1 MFVTLLLVTFLISL
15 AVSTIVVYLFNKPIK
30 SILSRILMDDISK
43 AWARYLY
50 FAIYVVGV
58 STGVRIWELEKYI
71 TPVRSAQP
79 DAIITELTQDRW
91 ILEVYRTVIESLQGL
106 AWLLLVFFIVAL
118 CAFVVVR
125 IVEMAKGSKPTGT
138 ETPKPN
144 ATEGQMI

>member
-125 IVEMAKGSKPTGT
+125 IVEMAKVSKPAGT